1 MSGKNLIREIY
12 LNGAWVSYELAR
24 KNIKNLYLRVSA
36 EGTIKVSAPKR
47 LSLAEIEQFIAKNEA
62 FIARSQEKTTAKINL
77 NADFFSQKWLP
88 FLGERLE
95 IAEITAAESRIWR
108 DGARLFIAGA
118 DEKTRIS
125 LFYKWLDGETKSAL
139 NDSLARIYPLFM
151 PLGVEYP
158 ELALRKMRAR
168 WGSCAVNEGKI
179 TLNKRLIHVP
189 QECIDYVSAHELA
202 HFLEPNHSANFYRML
217 DNVRPSWRMEREK
230 LAQYTCQ
237 K

>member
-1 MSGKNLIREIY
+1 M
-12 LNGAWVSYELAR
+12 AR
-24 KNIKNLYLRVSA
+24 GFHMNSRAKNIKNLYLRVSA

-108 DGARLFIAGA
+108 DGVRLFIAGA
-118 DEKTRIS
+118 DEKTCIS

-139 NDSLARIYPLFM
+139 NDSLARIYPLLCR
-151 PLGVEYP
+151 LG
-158 ELALRKMRAR
+158 
-168 WGSCAVNEGKI
+168 WSI
-179 TLNKRLIHVP
+179 
-189 QECIDYVSAHELA
+189 
-202 HFLEPNHSANFYRML
+202 
-217 DNVRPSWRMEREK
+217 PS
-230 LAQYTCQ
+230 
-237 K
+237 

>member
-1 MSGKNLIREIY
+1 MD
-12 LNGAWVSYELAR
+12 V
-24 KNIKNLYLRVSA
+24 
-36 EGTIKVSAPKR
+36 
-47 LSLAEIEQFIAKNEA
+47 
-62 FIARSQEKTTAKINL
+62 
-77 NADFFSQKWLP
+77 
-88 FLGERLE
+88 
-95 IAEITAAESRIWR
+95 
-108 DGARLFIAGA
+108 RLFIAGA
-118 DEKTRIS
+118 DEKTCIS

-202 HFLEPNHSANFYRML
+202 HFWSLIT
-217 DNVRPSWRMEREK
+217 
-230 LAQYTCQ
+230 AQIFIACWIMCVPHGAWSG
-237 K
+237 KN

>member
-108 DGARLFIAGA
+108 DG
-118 DEKTRIS
+118 
-125 LFYKWLDGETKSAL
+125 ETKSAL

-202 HFLEPNHSANFYRML
+202 HFLEPNHSANFYRVL